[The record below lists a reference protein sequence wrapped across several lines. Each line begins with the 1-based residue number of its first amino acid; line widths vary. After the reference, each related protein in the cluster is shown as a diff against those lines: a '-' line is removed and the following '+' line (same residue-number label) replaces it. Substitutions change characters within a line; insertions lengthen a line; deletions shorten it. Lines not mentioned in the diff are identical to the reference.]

1 MFHLKLLEEL
11 RARGVEPASLRYQ
24 LRHTRTPITAKRAG
38 ALLRGQAEPTLS
50 EYAAM
55 LNFADRVLPEWNAMP
70 VAMLHLSPKLG
81 FMPRTP
87 DLKSVPSGRDVML
100 AIAHARETLLRS
112 MPSVNLTGPV
122 GAESASTLLGTKAR
136 ELWDA
141 ARARGNDPHK
151 ALSEFCVRV
160 SMEVARRVYD
170 AAPESNPQVD
180 WVHVVQTYCR
190 EVPNALM
197 TRYDTLARF
206 APTPVEPLKAIQILE
221 RFATHQLEITP
232 EPA

>member
-1 MFHLKLLEEL
+1 M
-11 RARGVEPASLRYQ
+11 
-24 LRHTRTPITAKRAG
+24 
-38 ALLRGQAEPTLS
+38 
-50 EYAAM
+50 
-55 LNFADRVLPEWNAMP
+55 
-70 VAMLHLSPKLG
+70 
-81 FMPRTP
+81 P

-112 MPSVNLTGPV
+112 MPSVTLTGPV
-122 GAESASTLLGTKAR
+122 SAESAPALLGTKAR

-160 SMEVARRVYD
+160 SMEVAKRVYD
-170 AAPESNPQVD
+170 AAPDPDVD

-232 EPA
+232 ESASMNLMTNEDYDCGRLKWRSRSHI